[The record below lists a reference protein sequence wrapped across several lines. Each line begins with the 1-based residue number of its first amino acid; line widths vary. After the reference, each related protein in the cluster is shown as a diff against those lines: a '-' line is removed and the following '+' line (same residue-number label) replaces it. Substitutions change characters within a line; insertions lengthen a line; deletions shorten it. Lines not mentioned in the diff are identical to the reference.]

1 MRVIPYTL
9 YVSFSKPFSN
19 SMKTFPRVILQIT
32 PSSKLDPCQSALEEV
47 QDNLN
52 SLIVGMDEFLGKGE
66 IIQAAQLGTLALKSA
81 KESKN
86 TKCGQSLPSDVQNNV
101 SSKVNAGES
110 FDLHFSLCKPSIII
124 MPKKG
129 KK

>member
-1 MRVIPYTL
+1 
-9 YVSFSKPFSN
+9 
-19 SMKTFPRVILQIT
+19 MKTFPRVILQIT
-32 PSSKLDPCQSALEEV
+32 PSSKLDPCHSALEEV

-52 SLIVGMDEFLGKGE
+52 SLIVRMDEFLGKGE
-66 IIQAAQLGTLALKSA
+66 IIQAAQLATLALKSA

-101 SSKVNAGES
+101 SSKVNVGES
-110 FDLHFSLCKPSIII
+110 FDLHFSLCKPSI
-124 MPKKG
+124 MPEKG